1 MYAACKAGPSPPK
14 LLFHVTY
21 TPAVLPVCCC
31 AAALQVIRLIEAVEG
46 LKAQLD
52 VPPTIRQVMN
62 KAGSSE
68 GDAAYLGTTLEMAY
82 QAFDDQ
88 CTGANPR
95 YPVSVLSC

>member
-1 MYAACKAGPSPPK
+1 MYMM
-14 LLFHVTY
+14 
-21 TPAVLPVCCC
+21 C
-31 AAALQVIRLIEAVEG
+31 AQVIKLIEAVEG

-62 KAGSSE
+62 KAGSAE
-68 GDAAYLGTTLEMAY
+68 LDAAYLDSTLEMAY

-95 YPVSVLSC
+95 YPVRCNVRLLIADPEFVARCV